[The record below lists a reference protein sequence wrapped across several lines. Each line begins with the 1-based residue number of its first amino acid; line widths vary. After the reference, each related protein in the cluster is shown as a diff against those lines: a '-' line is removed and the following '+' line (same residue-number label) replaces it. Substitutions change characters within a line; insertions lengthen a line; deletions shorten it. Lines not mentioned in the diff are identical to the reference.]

1 MIISASRR
9 TDIPAFFAD
18 WFMQRVREGYVYRV
32 NPFNAKQ
39 AKPVS
44 LQPEDVDGIVFWT
57 KQPKPLL
64 RHLDELD
71 GRGFRYYFQ
80 HTLNDYPA
88 LFEPKLAPLDARIE
102 HLAELSGRIG
112 AERVVW
118 RYDPIIVSTVTP
130 VAYHIE
136 TIAALAERLRGRSV
150 RLVISFMDMYGKVEG
165 RIARLRQQH
174 PELALTDIADPR
186 QRGLLAEL
194 MQAVQTIAAR
204 TGFTVQS
211 CAEAVDLSPWGVSHG
226 ACIDAELL
234 ARSGPGGGGGL
245 IHRKDRNQRPECL
258 CTEAVDIG
266 MYNTCLFNCTY
277 CYAVQSEQAVRAALQ
292 RHVPGSASLLYEYG
306 SGEPPRQ

>member
-1 MIISASRR
+1 MIVSASRR
-9 TDIPAFFAD
+9 TDIPAFFAE

-32 NPFNAKQ
+32 NPFHVKMAK
-39 AKPVS
+39 AVS
-44 LQPEDVDGIVFWT
+44 LKPGDVDGIVFWT

-80 HTLNDYPA
+80 MTLNDYPA
-88 LFEPKLAPLDARIE
+88 LFEPGLAPLDARVEQLI
-102 HLAELSGRIG
+102 ALSERIG
-112 AERVVW
+112 PERVVW
-118 RYDPIIVSTVTP
+118 RYDPIIVSTATP

-136 TIAALAERLRGRSV
+136 TLAALAERLQGHSV
-150 RLVISFMDMYGKVEG
+150 RLVISFLDMYGKVEK
-165 RIARLRQQH
+165 RLAKLRQLH
-174 PELALTDIADPR
+174 PGLALTDIAAPE

-194 MQAVQTIAAR
+194 MQAVQAIAAR

-211 CAEAVDLSPWGVSHG
+211 CAEAADLSLWGTVHG

-234 ARSGPGGGGGL
+234 ARSGPGGAL
-245 IHRKDRNQRPECL
+245 THRKDRNQRSECL

-277 CYAVQSEQAVRAALQ
+277 CYAVQSDKAVRSALQ
-292 RHVPGSASLLYEYG
+292 RHVPGSASLLYDYG
-306 SGEPPRQ
+306 PGEPERP